1 MHMFNITIN
10 KKKKEHEHRDFIFI
24 EYVCEECKEGD
35 WSSEIIPKRNA
46 RNVKCIWTSLN
57 INKRVQESTS
67 HSKQHWQKARL
78 QLVFCYYLNKNYT
91 IGSM

>member
-35 WSSEIIPKRNA
+35 WSSEIIPKK
-46 RNVKCIWTSLN
+46 KCPKCEMYMDFIEH
-57 INKRVQESTS
+57 K
-67 HSKQHWQKARL
+67 
-78 QLVFCYYLNKNYT
+78 
-91 IGSM
+91 